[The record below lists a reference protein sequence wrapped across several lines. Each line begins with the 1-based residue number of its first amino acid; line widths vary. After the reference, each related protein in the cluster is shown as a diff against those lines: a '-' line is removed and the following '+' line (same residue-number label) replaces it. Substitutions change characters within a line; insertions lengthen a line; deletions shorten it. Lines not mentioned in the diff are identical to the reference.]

1 VWRHWEEGTALELM
15 DQTLRENYSENEV
28 KKCIQVGLLS
38 VQDVIER
45 PTMAKVAQMLAN
57 DATIPESLPRP
68 AVFGHSSIQLN
79 RFPESDT
86 STSASKSESSWQFTY
101 QSSISNQS
109 S

>member
-1 VWRHWEEGTALELM
+1 WRHWEEGTALELM

-57 DATIPESLPRP
+57 DATIP
-68 AVFGHSSIQLN
+68 N
-79 RFPESDT
+79 RYHDLQVT
-86 STSASKSESSWQFTY
+86 HQQSASKSESSWQFTY